1 MPNGA
6 SGFTQGLMAGMPYG
20 QMLGNAIAQR
30 RSAGRISD
38 LQDQIDSGQL
48 DPNTAA
54 GQLAIQQATRAAQQP
69 LAERGLD
76 TSYGDEQYNRLAQ
89 QGILRSAQAGGQQI
103 KDGDV
108 SGGLTTQ
115 AGGLL
120 SAGQIDRGVQGM
132 GYAGQVKAGEDSID
146 ANGTLNLERLDQ
158 GTARN
163 AAMMGNPAGA
173 QQWNTQQ
180 KSDHQS
186 VVNNMAGRI
195 MLQAKTNGLESVM
208 PQVAALAKM
217 TGMGEA
223 HYSPEQKKI
232 YLLDDKGEVNAAFG
246 AEDLDQFASHA
257 ATNPD
262 NVIGAYQGYQAAQAK
277 QTADLRTDIIKKGV
291 DTNLD
296 IAKGNWQNPQAAAI
310 RAQVG
315 QLTGAAKAAGWDI
328 DTGTKQQAMDSSG
341 APIEGLTS
349 YTVKTPHG
357 GEPLTMQVDTRGAKP
372 VTKFYTAEGQEVPP
386 QTLVAAGSGAQ
397 IAARAA
403 EMDAYADAHAATM
416 AQRQQAYSDVGGI
429 IQGAMGAVGGG
440 PTPSD
445 AGAMGRQPAAM
456 PKGGAPGAGA
466 TKAPSIQQLQNSL
479 KAVPYKSPYAALN
492 NAQFMQESSGD
503 QGAVSSKGARGV
515 AQLMPDTARELE
527 QRYGMPAGI
536 TDSNPVASLYAGQ
549 RYRDELIDGY
559 KQAGHPEQEA
569 VALGLAAYNWGPG
582 NVAKFLQGKAQ
593 MPAETRNYLA
603 VTMPAWEQAQQR
615 QAAPAPAPMQSSTP
629 MISVG
634 GQQITNPFAAVSTQ
648 RG

>member
-30 RSAGRISD
+30 RAAGSMSD

-54 GQLAIQQATRAAQQP
+54 GQLAIQQAARAAQQP
-69 LAERGLD
+69 LSDRGLD
-76 TSYGDEQYNRLAQ
+76 PTYGDSQYSRLMD
-89 QGILRSAQAGGQQI
+89 QGVLRASQAGGQQI
-103 KDGDV
+103 NDGHV
-108 SGGLTTQ
+108 SQGLATQ
-115 AGGLL
+115 AGGVLA
-120 SAGQIDRGVQGM
+120 AGQLDKGMQGM
-132 GYAGQVKAGEDSID
+132 GYAGQVAAGENAID
-146 ANGTLNLERLDQ
+146 ADGKLNTERLDQ

-180 KSDHQS
+180 KADHQS
-186 VVNNMAGRI
+186 VINNMAGRI
-195 MLQAKTNGLESVM
+195 MLQAKSNGLESVM
-208 PQVAALAKM
+208 PQVQALAQM
-217 TGMGEA
+217 TGMGNA
-223 HYSPEQKKI
+223 QYSPSDKKI
-232 YLLDDKGEVNAAFG
+232 YLTDDKGGVNASFG

-262 NVIGAYQGYQAAQAK
+262 NVVGAYQTYQAAQAK
-277 QTADLRTDIIKKGV
+277 NTSDLRTDIIKKGV
-291 DTNLD
+291 ETNLD
-296 IAKGNWQNPQAAAI
+296 IAKGNWQTPQAAAI
-310 RAQVG
+310 RAQIG
-315 QLTGAAKAAGWDI
+315 QLTGQAKASGWDV

-372 VTKFYTAEGQEVPP
+372 ITKFYTSEGQEVPP
-386 QTLVAAGSGAQ
+386 QTLVAAGAGAQ

-416 AQRQQAYSDVGGI
+416 AQRNQAYSDVGGI
-429 IQGAMGAVGGG
+429 IQGAMGAAGGN

-445 AGAMGRQPAAM
+445 AGAMGRAPGAL
-456 PKGGAPGAGA
+456 PKGGAPTNGPA
-466 TKAPSIQQLQNSL
+466 APAPAL
-479 KAVPYKSPYAALN
+479 KNALDKVPYKSPYAALN

-503 QGAVSSKGARGV
+503 QSAVSSKGAAGM
-515 AQLMPDTARELE
+515 AGLMPGTARELE
-527 QRYGMPAGI
+527 QKYGMPAGI

-559 KQAGHPEQEA
+559 KQAGHPEGEA

-603 VTMPAWEQAQQR
+603 VTLPAWEQAQQR
-615 QAAPAPAPMQSSTP
+615 QAAPAPAPMQSSAP
-629 MISVG
+629 MLSVG